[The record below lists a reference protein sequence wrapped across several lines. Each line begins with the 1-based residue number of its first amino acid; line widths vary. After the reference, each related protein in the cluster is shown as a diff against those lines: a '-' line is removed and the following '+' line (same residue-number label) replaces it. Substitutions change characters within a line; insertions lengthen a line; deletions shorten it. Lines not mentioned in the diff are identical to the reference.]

1 MEFFQHSERDGIY
14 DLITDYYDNPI
25 LYKVKNINNLSM
37 YAIQLPCF
45 LLNEKRYLIALINQD
60 DNSLNYGR
68 YLKDLRWKTLM
79 IRSLEDENLQSLSIH
94 NYSIKRD
101 DKYKIPLKIKSRNNN
116 ISIYECNLGL
126 IEVSLLHT
134 RNHEF
139 EYPNEGNL
147 VSAFETFKTLLYWK

>member
-14 DLITDYYDNPI
+14 ALITEYYDNPI
-25 LYKVKNINNLSM
+25 LYKIKNMNNLSM

-60 DNSLNYGR
+60 DNPFNYGQ

-79 IRSLEDENLQSLSIH
+79 IRSLEDENLQSLPIH

-101 DKYKIPLKIKSRNNN
+101 DKYKIPLKIKSRNND

-134 RNHEF
+134 RNNEF